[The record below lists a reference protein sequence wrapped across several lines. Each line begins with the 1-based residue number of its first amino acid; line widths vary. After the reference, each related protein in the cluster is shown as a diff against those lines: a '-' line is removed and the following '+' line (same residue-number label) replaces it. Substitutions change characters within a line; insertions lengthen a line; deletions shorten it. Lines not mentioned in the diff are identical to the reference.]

1 MANPL
6 IQIKRSAVAGKIPA
20 TSNLQLGELA
30 VNTYDGKVYIKQD
43 QSAVGIGTTIIAIN
57 PWSVGVGSLAYN
69 TYFTAGSVGI
79 GTTNP
84 AAGIRLDIV
93 GGEIKAG
100 RVDGVNEGGQL
111 SFGRSTDNATAW
123 YLDVYGEIGRAH
135 V

>member
-43 QSAVGIGTTIIAIN
+43 QSAVGIGTTVIAIN

-79 GTTNP
+79 GT
-84 AAGIRLDIV
+84 
-93 GGEIKAG
+93 K
-100 RVDGVNEGGQL
+100 
-111 SFGRSTDNATAW
+111 
-123 YLDVYGEIGRAH
+123 IGRAH